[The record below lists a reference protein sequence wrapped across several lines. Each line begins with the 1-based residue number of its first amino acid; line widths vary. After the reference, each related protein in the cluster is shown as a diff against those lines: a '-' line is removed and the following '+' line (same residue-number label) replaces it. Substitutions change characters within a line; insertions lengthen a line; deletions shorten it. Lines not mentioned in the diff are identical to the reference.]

1 MGMKA
6 VLLAL
11 LFALGLSAEAPTW
24 TAGTV
29 VSVANRAA
37 RYRVSSAAV
46 EYTVRI
52 DNTEYVVEQAR
63 RPFSS
68 QGPKEIFAPGE
79 AVQLKRDGED
89 HVLLRKGATD
99 EKRLRIVRVIRH

>member
-1 MGMKA
+1 MGIKT

-11 LFALGLSAEAPTW
+11 LFTLALSAQW
-24 TAGTV
+24 TPGTV
-29 VSVANRAA
+29 VSVASRAA
-37 RYRVSSAAV
+37 RYRVPAAV

-52 DNTEYVVEQAR
+52 DSTEYIVEQTR

-79 AVQLKRDGED
+79 TVQLTRDGED
-89 HVLLRKGATD
+89 YVLLRKGATD
-99 EKRLRIVRVIRH
+99 KKRFRVVRVVRR